1 MTPHAVVLSSQPP
14 AVRVCD
20 LGSKAPGVGLQVACM
35 GQRVAGTCLPLLW
48 QPIGVATLGCPTLP
62 RQGGSP
68 VLQEE
73 SLVPFRSHHS
83 LFYQDQ
89 PSGR

>member
-1 MTPHAVVLSSQPP
+1 MTPRVCPFFPTTSSEGLRLRLQGTRCGFASCLHGAAGGGDLSSLARAAYRCGNFGLPN
-14 AVRVCD
+14 
-20 LGSKAPGVGLQVACM
+20 LPG
-35 GQRVAGTCLPLLW
+35 
-48 QPIGVATLGCPTLP
+48 
-62 RQGGSP
+62 QGGSP